1 MVSPLAVPWQAEQSQ
16 RHRSPHHVTLRHA
29 GMLGLSPP
37 PRRTTI
43 VGPRPVEHAD
53 MKLTTLPGLALIA
66 SVLLT
71 APVAAQ
77 SLSGVD
83 SVAEGSADETGMTSP
98 LIPARTQD
106 IDPAAEGL
114 YVEFGRGVRL
124 SGNDDRFALTIRGRV
139 QTRATWRANPREPGV
154 EEDDQPEPHDLFFEV
169 RRARLVLLGDL
180 PDQNLQ
186 LYIQLGLSSG
196 DLDNE
201 RPVPL
206 RDAVVTWTPL
216 RDLNVRVGQM
226 KVNYSRERVISS
238 SALQFADRTIVNAE
252 FNLDRDIG
260 MQLFSNDLFGLDGRL
275 GWQFGIYNGDGRNR
289 GGTGT
294 GLLYVGRLQ
303 VNPTGAF
310 PDALV
315 EADLSRSR
323 RARLSLGVTG
333 AHHPRAERVRTNQGA
348 LIETGPSPSVHFGAD
363 LLFKVAGF
371 SLQTEWLSR
380 TFQTSAT
387 LFDAANPPAASRSGM
402 GGFVQT
408 GYVFRR
414 GFELAARY
422 ARIWPT
428 DQDSSLVVT
437 NSPAL
442 ALGQY
447 FLRHDLKLQADYS
460 LVYAEDRPDPVR
472 ELRIQLQ
479 IFF

>member
-1 MVSPLAVPWQAEQSQ
+1 MSSKTLQGLVLLAFALVVSPAVAQTPGSI
-16 RHRSPHHVTLRHA
+16 T
-29 GMLGLSPP
+29 
-37 PRRTTI
+37 
-43 VGPRPVEHAD
+43 PV
-53 MKLTTLPGLALIA
+53 
-66 SVLLT
+66 
-71 APVAAQ
+71 Q
-77 SLSGVD
+77 
-83 SVAEGSADETGMTSP
+83 EGSGDEAAAPLP
-98 LIPARTQD
+98 LIPDQTEV

-139 QTRATWRANPREPGV
+139 QTRATWRSNPREPGV
-154 EEDDQPEPHDLFFEV
+154 VEEEQPEPRDIFFEV

-186 LYIQLGLSSG
+186 LYLQLGLSSG

-260 MQLFSNDLFGLDGRL
+260 MQLFSNDLFGLGGRL
-275 GWQFGIYNGDGRNR
+275 AWQLGVYNGDGRNR
-289 GGTGT
+289 AGTGT
-294 GLLYVGRLQ
+294 GLLYVARLQ
-303 VNPTGAF
+303 FNPTGAF

-333 AHHPRAERVRTNQGA
+333 ARHPRAERERTNQGA
-348 LIETGPSPSVHFGAD
+348 LIETGPTGATHLGAD
-363 LLFKVAGF
+363 LLLKVAGF
-371 SLQTEWLSR
+371 SLQSEWLSR
-380 TFQTSAT
+380 TFDTAT
-387 LFDAANPPAASRSGM
+387 VFFDQPDPPAGPRVGM
-402 GGFVQT
+402 GAFVQA

-414 GFELAARY
+414 GLEIAARY
-422 ARIWPT
+422 ARIWPGN
-428 DQDSSLVVT
+428 DNSALVVRD
-437 NSPAL
+437 SPAV

-460 LVYAEDRPDPVR
+460 LVFSEDRPDPVR

-479 IFF
+479 FFF